1 MMRRILD
8 LPPFVIL
15 IGMMAIAM
23 WLPAIHAAATDDEG
37 TAQAFFYSGMIFLVL
52 TGMIA
57 LSTTKDQPRNDVRSQ
72 LIALLG
78 VYLVLPLMA
87 TLPVMQ
93 AVPDTSFGNVW
104 FEMVSCFTTTG
115 ATVYDIAGRLP
126 PSVHFWR
133 ALVGWMGGFFVLLT
147 AIAILAPMNLGGVE
161 VLSGR
166 VPGRGVAGAH
176 QVTRIAEPAARILRY
191 ATILGPAYGGLTVI
205 LWIGLMML
213 GNAPLMALSQAMGTV
228 STSGVTVSEGDFV
241 VQGGFWA
248 ELLIFAFLCM
258 AVTRRS
264 MPGLGLVDRAV
275 RISADP
281 EVRLAVLLVAGVSM
295 ALFLRHWL
303 TAFEASAQ
311 MDFRAA
317 FQSFWGGVFTTLS
330 YLTTTGYQ
338 SQDWDTAQV
347 WSGLGT
353 PGLILMGLAI
363 IGGGVA
369 TTAGGVKLLR
379 VYALFRHGE
388 RELERLVHP
397 SSIGGKG
404 AAARRLREEGAY
416 VAWIFF
422 ILFAVT
428 IAIVMMA
435 LSLVEQPFEAAMILA
450 VSALT
455 TTGALAE
462 TAGVQPILYGELDG
476 AAQAILAVTMVI
488 GRLETLAILALFAP
502 DGWRR

>member
-1 MMRRILD
+1 MMRRVLD
-8 LPPFVIL
+8 LPPLVIL
-15 IGMMAIAM
+15 IGVMAVAM
-23 WLPAIHAAATDDEG
+23 WLPAVHAAATDDEK
-37 TAQAFFYSGMIFLVL
+37 TAQAFFYSGVIFMLL
-52 TGMIA
+52 SGMIA
-57 LSTTKDQPRNDVRSQ
+57 LSTTNYQPRNDVRSQ
-72 LIALLG
+72 LVALLG
-78 VYLVLPLMA
+78 AYLVLPLMA

-93 AVPDTSFGNVW
+93 AVPDTSFGNAW

-126 PSVHFWR
+126 PSVHLWR

-147 AIAILAPMNLGGVE
+147 AIAVLAPMNLGGVE
-161 VLSGR
+161 VLAGR
-166 VPGRGVAGAH
+166 VPGRGAAGAH
-176 QVTRIAEPAARILRY
+176 QVARIAEPAARILRY
-191 ATILGPAYGGLTVI
+191 AAILSPAYTGLTII
-205 LWIGLMML
+205 LWVGLMML
-213 GNAPLMALSQAMGTV
+213 GGTPLVAISQAMGTV
-228 STSGVTVSEGDFV
+228 STSGINVTDGGFV

-248 ELLIFAFLCM
+248 EVLIFAFLCI

-264 MPGLGLVDRAV
+264 MPGLGLVDRAM

-281 EVRLAVLLVAGVSM
+281 EVRLAILLVAAVSI

-303 TAFEASAQ
+303 TAFEASVQ
-311 MDFRAA
+311 MDVVAA

-397 SSIGGKG
+397 SSIAGKG
-404 AAARRLREEGAY
+404 AAARRLRQEGAY

-422 ILFAVT
+422 MLFALT
-428 IAIVMMA
+428 IAVVMMA
-435 LSLVEQPFEAAMILA
+435 LSLVGQPFEAAMVLT

-455 TTGALAE
+455 TTGALAD
-462 TAGVQPILYGELDG
+462 TAASRPILYGELP
-476 AAQAILAVTMVI
+476 ASAQAILAITMVV